1 MTDATLIAD
10 LVRAGV
16 DPELIGRV
24 ANALVSEAIIVTL
37 RERDASRFV
46 TIPTRS
52 KAAIRAARHREKL
65 KRDKAKAEAND
76 AAVAD
81 SHAHDGGRDASRD
94 GVTACTTL
102 LPSLSLNLKGSIEE
116 GSSVSKKAR
125 SENARARGQRMLA
138 GAILTDEFGQAAI
151 DLGARQDDLPNMWA
165 EFVDYWVAVPG
176 QRGVK
181 LDWLATWRNDIR
193 RKLERGP
200 RNGRAKQQSLSD
212 LAGDLAE
219 QARSLERS
227 RGLI

>member
-1 MTDATLIAD
+1 MTDETLIAD
-10 LVRAGV
+10 MVRAGV

-24 ANALVSEAIIVTL
+24 ANALLNVRDNVRDNAVKEHERTRKRKW
-37 RERDASRFV
+37 RE
-46 TIPTRS
+46 TT
-52 KAAIRAARHREKL
+52 
-65 KRDKAKAEAND
+65 
-76 AAVAD
+76 AAVANPGG
-81 SHAHDGGRDASRD
+81 AQANDGARADITSVPQNVPDNAVRAS
-94 GVTACTTL
+94 TL
-102 LPSLSLNLKGSIEE
+102 LPSLSLNLKGSFEE
-116 GSSVSKKAR
+116 GSSEKKKAR

-138 GAILTDEFGQAAI
+138 GAILTDEMGQAAI

-181 LDWLATWRNDIR
+181 LDWLATWRNDVR

-200 RNGRAKQQSLSD
+200 RNGRARQQSLSD

-219 QARSLERS
+219 QARSLERT